1 MGEPETEAASQ
12 QQSEKND
19 TEDNN
24 DTKAESSKLP
34 PEKETPSSESPEP
47 SHRRRNSLVSPP
59 ETVIEGESDLE
70 EDESPPQKQSNH
82 DDNDDDPWI
91 LPDSDIKDPNRR
103 ICVVTT
109 AALPWRTGTAVN
121 PILRALYLTRGRPKH
136 YVSLVIPWCP
146 EEKDRKL
153 TLGKDHSF
161 ATSDEQEEWI
171 REFCRDRAGCSGA
184 YLLLYLLLIG
194 RSLFDR
200 YYRGYLAAFADLTN
214 HCHPF
219 P

>member
-1 MGEPETEAASQ
+1 MSEPETEVASQ
-12 QQSEKND
+12 KRSKNSD

-24 DTKAESSKLP
+24 YTQVESSKS
-34 PEKETPSSESPEP
+34 PEKEAPSSKSPDP
-47 SHRRRNSLVSPP
+47 SHRRRNSLITPP
-59 ETVIEGESDLE
+59 ETIIEGESDRE
-70 EDESPPQKQSNH
+70 DDESPQKQNN
-82 DDNDDDPWI
+82 DDDDPWF
-91 LPDSDIKDPNRR
+91 LPVSDIKDPNRR

-146 EEKDRKL
+146 DEKDRKL

-161 ATSDEQEEWI
+161 ATSEEQEEWI

-184 YLLLYLLLIG
+184 
-194 RSLFDR
+194 
-200 YYRGYLAAFADLTN
+200 
-214 HCHPF
+214 
-219 P
+219 

>member
-1 MGEPETEAASQ
+1 MSEPETEVASQ
-12 QQSEKND
+12 KRSKNND

-24 DTKAESSKLP
+24 DTQVESSKS
-34 PEKETPSSESPEP
+34 PEKEAPSSKSPDP
-47 SHRRRNSLVSPP
+47 SHRRRNSLITPP
-59 ETVIEGESDLE
+59 ETIIEGESDRE
-70 EDESPPQKQSNH
+70 DDESPPQKQN
-82 DDNDDDPWI
+82 NYDDDPWF

-121 PILRALYLTRGRPKH
+121 PILRALYLTRARPKH

-146 EEKDRKL
+146 DEKDRKL

-161 ATSDEQEEWI
+161 ATSEEQEEWI

-184 YLLLYLLLIG
+184 YCIFFC
-194 RSLFDR
+194 SCVF
-200 YYRGYLAAFADLTN
+200 
-214 HCHPF
+214 
-219 P
+219 